1 MGKVKR
7 SKFNIDNLFE
17 TRPKVKDYELLSD
30 EVKIYVDNLV
40 LKANPELRL
49 KRKTIIPKWIDF
61 FQMRWIDLIELRF
74 DFENENLT
82 GVFDKVYGISE
93 KQIGNLDLIN
103 FVAAIKWI
111 TNQLEDIAETEKEN
125 LTYESSAEEKEAGS
139 EEFEKYD
146 YYVTLDGLTNGDST
160 KEDFY
165 LNKSYEYIFRKLC
178 LLNDKRMF
186 NDKMQEIVS
195 RKNKRN

>member
-1 MGKVKR
+1 MGKVKYT
-7 SKFNIDNLFE
+7 IDSIFDK
-17 TRPKVKDYELLSD
+17 RPKVKDYAFLDD
-30 EVKIYVDNLV
+30 EVQEYIKMIIP
-40 LKANPELRL
+40 KANPNLRIG
-49 KRKTIIPKWIDF
+49 RKVIEPRISNFWSLKWIE
-61 FQMRWIDLIELRF
+61 LIEIRH
-74 DFENENLT
+74 DYDNEDLLSIFKNL
-82 GVFDKVYGISE
+82 YGISE
-93 KQIGNLDLIN
+93 KKLLNLDIFN
-103 FVAAIKWI
+103 YFSSIKWI
-111 TNQLEDIAETEKEN
+111 TDQLEDIAESEKEN
-125 LTYESSAEEKEAGS
+125 LNYEASEEEKEAGS

-160 KEDFY
+160 KEEFY

>member
-1 MGKVKR
+1 MGKVKYT
-7 SKFNIDNLFE
+7 IDSIFDK
-17 TRPKVKDYELLSD
+17 RPKVKDFTLLDEELQ
-30 EVKIYVDNLV
+30 EYIKVIIP
-40 LKANPELRL
+40 KANPVLRI
-49 KRKTIIPKWIDF
+49 KRKQVSPRINDFWSLKWIE
-61 FQMRWIDLIELRF
+61 LIEIRH
-74 DFENENLT
+74 DYENEDLLSIFKNLY
-82 GVFDKVYGISE
+82 GVTE
-93 KQIGNLDLIN
+93 KQLLKLDIFN
-103 FVAAIKWI
+103 YFSCIKWI
-111 TNQLEDIAETEKEN
+111 TDQLENIAESEKEN
-125 LTYESSAEEKEAGS
+125 LNYESSEEEKEAGS

-160 KEDFY
+160 KEEFY